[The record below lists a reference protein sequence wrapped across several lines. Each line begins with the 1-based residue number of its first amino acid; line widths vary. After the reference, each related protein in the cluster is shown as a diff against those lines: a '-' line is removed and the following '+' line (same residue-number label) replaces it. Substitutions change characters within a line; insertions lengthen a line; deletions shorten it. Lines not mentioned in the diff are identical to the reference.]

1 MKGLSTEE
9 VGLLT
14 EMKDRCL
21 NKGLYIDENA
31 EKKFKM
37 LCHLEDFSIQYYE
50 LQNNWNELKD
60 IVNNTFYKLN
70 GILDRDLLEKQ
81 MYIDYGYI
89 RNKMQ
94 ELEGNNE

>member
-1 MKGLSTEE
+1 MKELSTEE

-50 LQNNWNELKD
+50 LQNNWNELK
-60 IVNNTFYKLN
+60 NY
-70 GILDRDLLEKQ
+70 LEKQ
-81 MYIDYGYI
+81 IIDSKAGSSQQYHFNTIY
-89 RNKMQ
+89 KYMQ
-94 ELEGNNE
+94 ELEQVK

>member
-21 NKGLYIDENA
+21 NKGLYIDDNS

-50 LQNNWNELKD
+50 LQNNWNELKKWVIEQEQKAWD
-60 IVNNTFYKLN
+60 EVSSTF
-70 GILDRDLLEKQ
+70 
-81 MYIDYGYI
+81 GYVL
-89 RNKMQ
+89 NKMQ
-94 ELEGNNE
+94 ELEQGKDD

>member
-50 LQNNWNELKD
+50 LQNNWNELKKWVIEQEQKAWD
-60 IVNNTFYKLN
+60 EVSSTF
-70 GILDRDLLEKQ
+70 
-81 MYIDYGYI
+81 GYVL
-89 RNKMQ
+89 NKMQ
-94 ELEGNNE
+94 ELEQGKDE

>member
-21 NKGLYIDENA
+21 NKGLYIDNNA

-50 LQNNWNELKD
+50 LQNNWNELK
-60 IVNNTFYKLN
+60 NY
-70 GILDRDLLEKQ
+70 LEKQ
-81 MYIDYGYI
+81 IIDSKAGSSQQYYFNTI
-89 RNKMQ
+89 YKFMQ
-94 ELEGNNE
+94 ELEQVK

>member
-21 NKGLYIDENA
+21 NKGLYIDDNA

-50 LQNNWNELKD
+50 LQNNWNELKKWVIEQEQKAWD
-60 IVNNTFYKLN
+60 EVSSTF
-70 GILDRDLLEKQ
+70 
-81 MYIDYGYI
+81 GYVL
-89 RNKMQ
+89 NKMQ
-94 ELEGNNE
+94 ELEQGKDD

>member
-21 NKGLYIDENA
+21 NKGLYIDNNA

-50 LQNNWNELKD
+50 LQNNWNELKKGLQSLFEFD
-60 IVNNTFYKLN
+60 ENVVSKDY
-70 GILDRDLLEKQ
+70 LECAE
-81 MYIDYGYI
+81 DTLE
-89 RNKMQ
+89 KMQ

>member
-1 MKGLSTEE
+1 MKGSSTEE

-50 LQNNWNELKD
+50 LQNNWNELKNYLKKQIID
-60 IVNNTFYKLN
+60 SKSASSQQYYFNTIYKL
-70 GILDRDLLEKQ
+70 
-81 MYIDYGYI
+81 
-89 RNKMQ
+89 MQ
-94 ELEGNNE
+94 ELEQVK

>member
-21 NKGLYIDENA
+21 NKGLYIDDNA

-50 LQNNWNELKD
+50 LQNNWNELK
-60 IVNNTFYKLN
+60 NY
-70 GILDRDLLEKQ
+70 LEKQ
-81 MYIDYGYI
+81 IIDSKAGSSQQYYFNTI
-89 RNKMQ
+89 YKYMQ
-94 ELEGNNE
+94 ELEQVK

>member
-21 NKGLYIDENA
+21 NKGLYIDNNA

-50 LQNNWNELKD
+50 LQNNWNELKKWVIEQEQKAWD
-60 IVNNTFYKLN
+60 EVSSTF
-70 GILDRDLLEKQ
+70 
-81 MYIDYGYI
+81 GYVL
-89 RNKMQ
+89 NKMQ
-94 ELEGNNE
+94 ELEQVK

>member
-21 NKGLYIDENA
+21 NKGLYIDNNA

-50 LQNNWNELKD
+50 LQNNWNELK
-60 IVNNTFYKLN
+60 NY
-70 GILDRDLLEKQ
+70 LEKQ
-81 MYIDYGYI
+81 IIDSKAGSSQQYYFNTI
-89 RNKMQ
+89 YKYMQ
-94 ELEGNNE
+94 EMEQGKDD

>member
-50 LQNNWNELKD
+50 LQNNWNELK
-60 IVNNTFYKLN
+60 KW
-70 GILDRDLLEKQ
+70 LEEEIKKYQ
-81 MYIDYGYI
+81 NSKYSGEYGLVLGFI
-89 RNKMQ
+89 WKIQRKIQ

>member
-21 NKGLYIDENA
+21 NKGLYIDNNA

-50 LQNNWNELKD
+50 LQNNWNELKKWVIEQEQKAWD
-60 IVNNTFYKLN
+60 EVSSTF
-70 GILDRDLLEKQ
+70 
-81 MYIDYGYI
+81 GYVL
-89 RNKMQ
+89 NKMQ